1 MNRVRIG
8 LTGLA
13 FVFLLVLI
21 SAAGLRPG
29 RSVAPAGAQ
38 GETLAVLGV
47 APGMDSAAPAK
58 PAAPVAKK
66 AAPVAQP
73 SAEAPPAP
81 AHN

>member
-47 APGMDSAAPAK
+47 APGMDSAPPA
-58 PAAPVAKK
+58 K
-66 AAPVAQP
+66 AAPVAPHDKKPAQDTAP
-73 SAEAPPAP
+73 LPPAP
-81 AHN
+81 QP

>member
-47 APGMDSAAPAK
+47 APGMDSAAPATTAPPPQPAK
-58 PAAPVAKK
+58 KPAVEPAAP
-66 AAPVAQP
+66 APQP
-73 SAEAPPAP
+73 
-81 AHN
+81 

>member
-47 APGMDSAAPAK
+47 APGMDSAAPAEKK
-58 PAAPVAKK
+58 PTNAVAP
-66 AAPVAQP
+66 
-73 SAEAPPAP
+73 PPAP
-81 AHN
+81 PQE